1 MLFSAFEFTLT
12 NRIIHLI
19 WCDVVQ
25 SMQCIVLATQY
36 EFEKYIFLH
45 PQSHLVVGVLHFYTF
60 QQNSVFSVFSVEL
73 SALRLLVQ
81 LREDEAALYSVVS
94 SGSATPGLGH
104 ITRCPTRDAC
114 YPHLSAFYSW
124 RKSKKQKLGQK
135 AAWRTAFPAGERGR
149 QERLQNNLKNWDN
162 EKQTQEFILHPF
174 GVGGRYFQ

>member
-1 MLFSAFEFTLT
+1 M
-12 NRIIHLI
+12 H
-19 WCDVVQ
+19 CV
-25 SMQCIVLATQY
+25 ATQY

-104 ITRCPTRDAC
+104 ITRCPTRDAR
-114 YPHLSAFYSW
+114 YPHLSAF
-124 RKSKKQKLGQK
+124 L
-135 AAWRTAFPAGERGR
+135 F
-149 QERLQNNLKNWDN
+149 LK
-162 EKQTQEFILHPF
+162 EI
-174 GVGGRYFQ
+174 